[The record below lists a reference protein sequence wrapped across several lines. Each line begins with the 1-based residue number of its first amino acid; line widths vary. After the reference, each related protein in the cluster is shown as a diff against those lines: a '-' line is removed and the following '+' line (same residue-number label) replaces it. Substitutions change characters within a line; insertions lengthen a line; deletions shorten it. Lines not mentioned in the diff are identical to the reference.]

1 MKTITTIAL
10 ALSSLVIVSAAQA
23 QERQITVSSA
33 PANIELPAS
42 QLRGSTTAGTDA
54 AGDTTAVRKVRI
66 IMPSPYG
73 N

>member
-23 QERQITVSSA
+23 QERQTTVSSA
-33 PANIELPAS
+33 PANIELPAN
-42 QLRGSTTAGTDA
+42 QLRGSTTVGTEA
-54 AGDTTAVRKVRI
+54 ASEATAVRKVRI